1 MNKTATELI
10 QEITQAALA
19 LMVVGGCVIATFVL
33 ILRGDPAT
41 QMPDWL
47 TLALGA
53 VVGFYFGAR
62 NSAPIIASLTN
73 GPMTL
78 VANASSRR
86 IPGVGRRTDETAPEP
101 ITAEA
106 TTNG

>member
-1 MNKTATELI
+1 MSRTNTELI

-19 LMVVGGCVIATFVL
+19 LLVVGGCVIATFVL
-33 ILRGDPAT
+33 IMRGEQAS

-53 VVGFYFGAR
+53 VIGFYFGAR

-73 GPMTL
+73 GPMSL
-78 VANASSRR
+78 IANASGSRQQ
-86 IPGVGRRTDETAPEP
+86 GVGRRTDEVENVTH
-101 ITAEA
+101 
-106 TTNG
+106 G